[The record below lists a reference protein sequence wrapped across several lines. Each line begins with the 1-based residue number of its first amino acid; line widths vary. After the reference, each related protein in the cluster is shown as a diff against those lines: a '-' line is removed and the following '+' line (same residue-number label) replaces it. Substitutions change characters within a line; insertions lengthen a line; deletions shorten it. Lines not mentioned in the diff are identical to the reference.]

1 MMGVPNPRKGGRQT
15 IAIGKGPEN
24 GKEDKGIVKDKD
36 KDQYRYESR
45 VRA

>member
-1 MMGVPNPRKGGRQT
+1 MGVPNPRKGGLQT

-36 KDQYRYESR
+36 QFRYESR